1 MEDKSWNLLKDRNL
15 ELGPRPTDNGAFEHW
30 RLTRDAAGIAWA
42 VLDKAD
48 SSVNTL
54 SVEVMEELSRL
65 LDLVEQRMP
74 KALVFR
80 SAKPSGFLAGADIN
94 QFRGMSDI
102 AAITKRIEDAHAI
115 IDRVEALTI
124 PTIAVM
130 HGHAVGGGLELG
142 LACTY
147 RIAVE
152 GASFGFPEVQIG
164 LHPGL
169 GGTARFVRQ
178 IDPIQA
184 MSYMLTGKTIHDRKA
199 KALGLVDAL
208 VPERHVR
215 AAVDDAANGT
225 MKQAE
230 PGLIERVKDSAPA
243 RRVAARQMRAEAEK
257 RAPHEHYPAP
267 YALIDNWERHGSD
280 FEAMKRAE
288 IESFARLMVTD
299 TAQNLIRV
307 FFLREAMKR
316 NAGKADK
323 SIRHVHVIGAGAMG
337 GDIASWCAWRGLKV
351 TLADVKPEPIGKAI
365 ARASELFGKIAHGN
379 RIRIRDALD
388 RLIPDLN
395 AEGLAH
401 ADLIIEAAPEKAAL
415 KKSLYATAEARMK
428 DSAILATNTSSIPLE
443 ELREGLARPERLI
456 GLHFFNPV
464 SRMQLVEVVRHD
476 RLDQD
481 VERRAL
487 AFTGMI
493 DRLPVRARSAPGFIV
508 NRALTP
514 YLVEAMIMLDE
525 GVERETIDRAATE
538 FGMPVGPLEL
548 ADQVGLDIGLDVADM
563 LKRDL
568 KWSLP
573 DAPQWL
579 RVKVAQHHL
588 GRKTGEGVYAW
599 KNGEAVKKADAPAP
613 DPEMT
618 DRLILPIL
626 NTCVALLRE
635 GISDDQDMIDGAM
648 IFGTGFAPF
657 TGGPLHYAR
666 QRGVEK
672 IKARLSHLAE
682 KYGERFQPDAG
693 WDALA

>member
-1 MEDKSWNLLKDRNL
+1 
-15 ELGPRPTDNGAFEHW
+15 
-30 RLTRDAAGIAWA
+30 
-42 VLDKAD
+42 
-48 SSVNTL
+48 
-54 SVEVMEELSRL
+54 
-65 LDLVEQRMP
+65 
-74 KALVFR
+74 
-80 SAKPSGFLAGADIN
+80 
-94 QFRGMSDI
+94 
-102 AAITKRIEDAHAI
+102 
-115 IDRVEALTI
+115 
-124 PTIAVM
+124 
-130 HGHAVGGGLELG
+130 
-142 LACTY
+142 
-147 RIAVE
+147 
-152 GASFGFPEVQIG
+152 
-164 LHPGL
+164 
-169 GGTARFVRQ
+169 
-178 IDPIQA
+178 
-184 MSYMLTGKTIHDRKA
+184 
-199 KALGLVDAL
+199 
-208 VPERHVR
+208 
-215 AAVDDAANGT
+215 
-225 MKQAE
+225 
-230 PGLIERVKDSAPA
+230 
-243 RRVAARQMRAEAEK
+243 
-257 RAPHEHYPAP
+257 
-267 YALIDNWERHGSD
+267 
-280 FEAMKRAE
+280 
-288 IESFARLMVTD
+288 
-299 TAQNLIRV
+299 
-307 FFLREAMKR
+307 
-316 NAGKADK
+316 
-323 SIRHVHVIGAGAMG
+323 
-337 GDIASWCAWRGLKV
+337 
-351 TLADVKPEPIGKAI
+351 
-365 ARASELFGKIAHGN
+365 
-379 RIRIRDALD
+379 
-388 RLIPDLN
+388 
-395 AEGLAH
+395 
-401 ADLIIEAAPEKAAL
+401 
-415 KKSLYATAEARMK
+415 MK